1 MSEQY
6 CEIIKIFRKN
16 LYFKR
21 CCIQVVFRVAL
32 LWNKCYFWLC
42 YFQLAVFLCLFNFCF
57 LYLGVLWIFNWN
69 VNSSKLFTDDDQFY
83 NFMHFSFF
91 TLTFR
96 LYQNTGQK
104 TVQTNNKWYL
114 QKGKKIQIISKVYF
128 VKYWMSKLLITPRLQ
143 FFFLAKNNSLKK
155 MWSGYISFLTD
166 NIGSCGWK
174 SPLRKNYVERKLFFV
189 ENNLHLLTIEIAK
202 EQTVDFK
209 NILQFFL
216 KFTLKLGKRTL

>member
-21 CCIQVVFRVAL
+21 CCIQVVFRVTL

-42 YFQLAVFLCLFNFCF
+42 HFQLAVFLCLFNLYF
-57 LYLGVLWIFNWN
+57 LYVGVLWLFKSN

-128 VKYWMSKLLITPRLQ
+128 V
-143 FFFLAKNNSLKK
+143 
-155 MWSGYISFLTD
+155 
-166 NIGSCGWK
+166 
-174 SPLRKNYVERKLFFV
+174 RKLNVKTIKYAAIFIFFSCKIQ
-189 ENNLHLLTIEIAK
+189 LLE
-202 EQTVDFK
+202 K
-209 NILQFFL
+209 NVIRIYFL
-216 KFTLKLGKRTL
+216 SDW